1 MHVLCYLFLARL
13 LFLTGLDLS
22 IPNHK
27 LPLDIAVL
35 QESSLK
41 PGSAVLL
48 TDCDLQTRPVV
59 FLSSREKKD
68 VFVILCVC
76 VSCLYVCLCTTY
88 VPDAHQGETE
98 EDTGEMP

>member
-41 PGSAVLL
+41 PSSAVLL

-59 FLSSREKKD
+59 FLSSREKRCICY
-68 VFVILCVC
+68 FMCVC
-76 VSCLYVCLCTTY
+76 ILPVCMFVHHIYV
-88 VPDAHQGETE
+88 
-98 EDTGEMP
+98 